1 MPSTSGEYNASNQ
14 VPFGSAATDQTAPAG
29 AAATHRQT
37 GKTAIAVLV
46 VAVIVLALF
55 ITSTVSRQMQAA
67 EDRAEQESTQS
78 VEVTKS
84 SEQAKS
90 TAQAESTAQS
100 DLNADLSLDGIQGSY
115 WSNAKKILKS
125 RGASLNG
132 MVVLT
137 DDGKDPLV
145 DSNWTVDSIEKASD
159 GHLEVHLSHI
169 EDYGKKA
176 DNLIEGVGGATRGMY
191 DNLKGKAMNLRNN
204 N

>member
-1 MPSTSGEYNASNQ
+1 MHPCRPRKGAICPNSFSDSSPGWSRSRSTAASTVNDKHESRGLSGEQARVDATLAMPSATRKMPSTSGEYNASNQ

-46 VAVIVLALF
+46 VAVIVLAPF

-78 VEVTKS
+78 VEATKS

-115 WSNAKKILKS
+115 WSNARKS
-125 RGASLNG
+125 S
-132 MVVLT
+132 
-137 DDGKDPLV
+137 
-145 DSNWTVDSIEKASD
+145 S
-159 GHLEVHLSHI
+159 LEVH
-169 EDYGKKA
+169 
-176 DNLIEGVGGATRGMY
+176 R
-191 DNLKGKAMNLRNN
+191 
-204 N
+204 

>member
-1 MPSTSGEYNASNQ
+1 
-14 VPFGSAATDQTAPAG
+14 
-29 AAATHRQT
+29 
-37 GKTAIAVLV
+37 
-46 VAVIVLALF
+46 
-55 ITSTVSRQMQAA
+55 MQAA
-67 EDRAEQESTQS
+67 EDRAEQGSTQS
-78 VEVTKS
+78 VEATKS

-191 DNLKGKAMNLRNN
+191 DNLKSKAMNLRNN